1 MNLFLLIIGL
11 IFLILGA
18 ELIIRG
24 SVSFGKKLNVS
35 LFAIGVVI
43 VAGGTSLPELASSI
57 NAVVSN
63 HADLAVG
70 AVVGSNIANL
80 ILVMAAT
87 SFLVP
92 IDNINQNQ
100 INQAWINIF
109 LAIVLIIMNLFI
121 LPFNFLFGILSIVFL
136 FCIMFLQVKQGTL
149 DVSEVEEKGDY
160 SLFLSITFI
169 VIGIIL
175 FVVGALVTNNKN
187 SLYFCKHCKLAFTD
201 LADLYNHSVKEHDDD
216 DVEGIQEEAEYE
228 AEEEVEEA
236 EYEAEEEVEKLKTR
250 NPYIAKGVI
259 IGLVFVI
266 LFIPFFVVVSDF
278 VYNIYIMQNDKMS
291 PLIEKND
298 WVSMS
303 DTPISE
309 INSNDII
316 FYQGSDTL
324 LLHQVVGRET
334 YVYDSS
340 GSVDYVLTVKNTV
353 SSDKTK
359 VTEEQYLGK
368 MDFVIGNGDEFG
380 KTMYVL
386 VRIIFNPV
394 MIIPWLIIGM
404 TVPLFVMRR
413 RATINV

>member
-11 IFLILGA
+11 AFLILGA

-121 LPFNFLFGILSIVFL
+121 LPFNFIFGVLSIVFL
-136 FCIMFLQVKQGTL
+136 FFIMSFQVKQGTL

-169 VIGIIL
+169 VIGIIILIYGSDL
-175 FVVGALVTNNKN
+175 FVESAINIANQLNIPAAIIGVSLVAFGTSLPELVVGILSALRRKVDFALGNILGSNIYNVLGVLGISSFFGKFSIPDVIDNIDLFFMLCVTIMILGFMFALKRIGRTYG
-187 SLYFCKHCKLAFTD
+187 SIGLILYFG
-201 LADLYNHSVKEHDDD
+201 Y
-216 DVEGIQEEAEYE
+216 
-228 AEEEVEEA
+228 
-236 EYEAEEEVEKLKTR
+236 
-250 NPYIAKGVI
+250 
-259 IGLVFVI
+259 
-266 LFIPFFVVVSDF
+266 
-278 VYNIYIMQNDKMS
+278 
-291 PLIEKND
+291 
-298 WVSMS
+298 
-303 DTPISE
+303 
-309 INSNDII
+309 I
-316 FYQGSDTL
+316 FYI
-324 LLHQVVGRET
+324 
-334 YVYDSS
+334 Y
-340 GSVDYVLTVKNTV
+340 N
-353 SSDKTK
+353 
-359 VTEEQYLGK
+359 
-368 MDFVIGNGDEFG
+368 
-380 KTMYVL
+380 
-386 VRIIFNPV
+386 
-394 MIIPWLIIGM
+394 
-404 TVPLFVMRR
+404 
-413 RATINV
+413 